1 MFCYSSKYLL
11 YNLSWLKYSLFV
23 LLKLVLKAQIFNK
36 LQAWLII
43 ISLKV
48 KRMEQNLNQTGSQ
61 TFKVT
66 LTIVTLKAFKPSDFS
81 LK

>member
-1 MFCYSSKYLL
+1 
-11 YNLSWLKYSLFV
+11 V